1 MIAGTR
7 KESRAAALR
16 RGPDI
21 CDNMMDSAH
30 VRSFTPIR
38 AVSLGEE
45 RKP

>member
-7 KESRAAALR
+7 QELQAVALQ
-16 RGPDI
+16 RGPFI

-38 AVSLGEE
+38 GASLEKE